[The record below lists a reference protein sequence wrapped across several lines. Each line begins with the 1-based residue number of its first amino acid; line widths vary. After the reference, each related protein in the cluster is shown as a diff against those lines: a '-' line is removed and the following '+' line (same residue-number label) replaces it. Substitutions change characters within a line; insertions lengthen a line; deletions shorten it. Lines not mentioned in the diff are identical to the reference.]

1 MSSKTNPQD
10 VGCKDRQAA
19 QEANKRQLEIWK
31 KTLDYEIQMMAPK
44 SVPACNDFLNRL
56 EHFEKQM
63 IAEFENAAPLPAA
76 DKRFGNGIR

>member
-10 VGCKDRQAA
+10 VGCKARQAA
-19 QEANKRQLEIWK
+19 QDANKRQLEIWK
-31 KTLDYEIQMMAPK
+31 KTLDYEIQMMAPI
-44 SVPACNDFLNRL
+44 SVPACNDFINRL

-63 IAEFENAAPLPAA
+63 NVESENGTPLPAA